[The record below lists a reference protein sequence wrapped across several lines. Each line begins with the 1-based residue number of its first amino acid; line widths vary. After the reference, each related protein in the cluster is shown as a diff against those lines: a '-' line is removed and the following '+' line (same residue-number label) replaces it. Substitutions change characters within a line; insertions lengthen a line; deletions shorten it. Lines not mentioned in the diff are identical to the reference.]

1 MRQRPTVTAPTP
13 KAGVLE
19 EPAEALSPGTVAS
32 CWLDSPDLSV
42 EEQLALDE
50 ALLDEAER
58 GLRNER
64 TVRTWMAGELVVV
77 VGSSS
82 RLSTEVDLAACRAA
96 GVRVVRR
103 PSGGATV
110 VLGPGCLMWTVV
122 TPYPEGVPSV
132 DTLHA
137 AALDPLCHQFAG
149 AGLAVTRQGTSDLTL
164 GDRKVSG
171 NALRVRRHAVLYHGT
186 LLDAFDIPL
195 AMGLLKHPP
204 REPSYREHRPHTSF
218 LMNLGLGRRCLE
230 QLVRDAFAAASPAQ
244 ACDPA
249 TTERLLAERYRSA
262 AWNERL

>member
-1 MRQRPTVTAPTP
+1 MRQRPTVTAPTAE
-13 KAGVLE
+13 AGISE
-19 EPAEALSPGTVAS
+19 GPAEALAPALGESR
-32 CWLDSPDLSV
+32 WLASPDLSV

-50 ALLDEAER
+50 TLLDEAER
-58 GLRNER
+58 GLRSER
-64 TVRTWMAGELVVV
+64 TVRTWMASELAVV

-82 RLSTEVDLAACRAA
+82 RLDTEVDLAACRAD

-122 TPYPEGVPSV
+122 TPYPDGVPSV

-137 AALDPLCHQFAG
+137 AALDPLCRQFAA

-186 LLDAFDIPL
+186 LLDAFDISR
-195 AMGLLKHPP
+195 AMRLLKHPP

-218 LMNLGLGRRCLE
+218 LTNLGLGRERLE
-230 QLVRDAFAAASPAQ
+230 QLVRDAFAAGTEAK

-249 TTERLLAERYRSA
+249 TIQRLLAERYRSA

>member
-1 MRQRPTVTAPTP
+1 MN
-13 KAGVLE
+13 
-19 EPAEALSPGTVAS
+19 AS
-32 CWLDSPDLSV
+32 CWLESPELSV
-42 EEQLALDE
+42 EEHLALDE

-58 GLRNER
+58 GLRSER

-82 RLSTEVDLAACRAA
+82 RLDTEVDLAACRAA

-122 TPYPEGVPSV
+122 TPYPDGTPSV

-137 AALDPLCHQFAG
+137 AALDPLCQSFAA

-171 NALRVRRHAVLYHGT
+171 NALRVRRRAVLYHGT
-186 LLDAFDIPL
+186 LLDAFDIPM
-195 AMGLLKHPP
+195 AMQLLKHPP
-204 REPSYREHRPHTSF
+204 REPSYREHRPHTAF
-218 LMNLGLGRRCLE
+218 LTNLGLGRRRLE
-230 QLVRDAFAAASPAQ
+230 QLVREAFAASAAAR

-249 TTERLLAERYRSA
+249 TVQRLLAERYRSA